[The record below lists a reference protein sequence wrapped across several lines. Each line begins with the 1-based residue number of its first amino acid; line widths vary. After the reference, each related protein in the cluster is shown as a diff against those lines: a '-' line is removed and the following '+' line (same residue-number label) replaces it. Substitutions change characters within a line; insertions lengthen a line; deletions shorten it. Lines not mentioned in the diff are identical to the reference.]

1 MVNFRFHL
9 ISLIAVFCALGLG
22 ILVGSTVVD
31 QSIVDRL
38 DREIRTARRDTA
50 AVKTENER
58 LADAAARGEEFAR
71 RSAAYTL
78 GDRLAGVPVVVV
90 AEAGVDGRVPS
101 ELVAAL
107 RSAGAEVPG
116 TIWLE
121 GAWRLDG
128 DDEVAALEA
137 LTGAEGTNA
146 AVRSA
151 AIDALA
157 ARLASGGAAG
167 ARTALLD
174 RLRADGFV
182 RFAEGDAAAFAAF
195 PRGRARVVLVT
206 GTDSRLAGTDVLP
219 DLARSLAGAG
229 APVVAAEAYDDH
241 GGVAPVPER
250 GSALAPIRGDRTLA
264 ARVSTVDDAD
274 LAPGVVTTVL
284 AVSAPSTVGHYGYG
298 AGARAPLPEPAASPA
313 P

>member
-50 AVKTENER
+50 AVKAENER
-58 LADAAARGEEFAR
+58 LADAAVRGEEYAR

-90 AEAGVDGRVPS
+90 AEAGVDGRIPN

-107 RSAGAEVPG
+107 RGAGAEVPG

-128 DDEVAALEA
+128 RDEVEA
-137 LTGAEGTNA
+137 LQAATGAEGTNA
-146 AVRSA
+146 AVRA
-151 AIDALA
+151 AALDSLA
-157 ARLASGGAAG
+157 SRLAGGATG
-167 ARTALLD
+167 SARTPVLE

-182 RFAEGDAAAFAAF
+182 RFAGGDGAAFATF
-195 PRGRARVVLVT
+195 PAGRARVVLVT
-206 GTDSRLAGTDVLP
+206 GTDSRLAGTDVLA
-219 DLARSLAGAG
+219 DLARSLSQAGV
-229 APVVAAEAYDDH
+229 PVVAAEAYDDH
-241 GGVAPVPER
+241 DGVDPVPER
-250 GSALAPIRGDRTLA
+250 GAAVAPIRGDRTLA

-284 AVSAPSTVGHYGYG
+284 AVATPSTVGHYGYG
-298 AGARAPLPEPAASPA
+298 TGARAPLPEPPASPA

>member
-50 AVKTENER
+50 AVKSENER
-58 LADAAARGEEFAR
+58 LADAAARGEEYAR

-107 RSAGAEVPG
+107 RGAGADVPG

-128 DDEVAALEA
+128 DDEVAALRA
-137 LTGAEGTNA
+137 VTGAEGTNA

-151 AIDALA
+151 ALDALA
-157 ARLASGGAAG
+157 ARLAAGG
-167 ARTALLD
+167 RTPVLD

-182 RFAEGDAAAFAAF
+182 RFAEGDSAAFSAF

-206 GTDSRLAGTDVLP
+206 GTDSRLAGTDVLA

-229 APVVAAEAYDDH
+229 TPVVAAEAYDDH
-241 GGVAPVPER
+241 EGVAPVPER
-250 GSALAPIRGDRTLA
+250 GAAVAPIRGDRTLA

-284 AVSAPSTVGHYGYG
+284 AVAAPSTVGHYGYG
-298 AGARAPLPEPAASPA
+298 TGARAPLPDPPASPA